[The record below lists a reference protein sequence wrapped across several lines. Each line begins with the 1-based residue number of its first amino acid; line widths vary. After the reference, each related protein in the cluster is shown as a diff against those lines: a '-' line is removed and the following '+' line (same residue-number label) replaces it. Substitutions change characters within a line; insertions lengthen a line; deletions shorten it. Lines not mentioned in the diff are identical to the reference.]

1 MAEKF
6 LVITG
11 ASRGIGRA
19 TAELFLA
26 ADYQVINISR
36 RDPQLKG
43 VGHIS
48 ADLAMIGWVE
58 AVADKLKQWLPTAS
72 KSP

>member
-1 MAEKF
+1 MTQKF

-26 ADYQVINISR
+26 ADYQIMNISR
-36 RDPQLKG
+36 RDPQLEG
-43 VGHIS
+43 VRHIS
-48 ADLAMIGWVE
+48 ADLAVTGWAV
-58 AVADKLKQWLPTAS
+58 AVADKLKQW
-72 KSP
+72 